1 MWPGQRTWWT
11 APTMAIIGFAVKVP
25 RLVRIEMGISAT
37 PLAGIEG
44 VGQHLTR
51 SIEFIAIAVRAPAK
65 WREKDQR
72 RCPGLVRCSSG
83 ITSMAKGEIIFTAY
97 LRTSSCHINSLIQ
110 TRQPWPSTLSSV
122 AFHHRRRWMAMD
134 LILGLFIVRLLL
146 SAILCAFV
154 YGTKDSLF
162 YDLPHHLPPVLVSMH
177 PQSPDSQSP

>member
-1 MWPGQRTWWT
+1 MSWISSVFQWNYEHGQ
-11 APTMAIIGFAVKVP
+11 
-25 RLVRIEMGISAT
+25 
-37 PLAGIEG
+37 
-44 VGQHLTR
+44 
-51 SIEFIAIAVRAPAK
+51 
-65 WREKDQR
+65 
-72 RCPGLVRCSSG
+72 
-83 ITSMAKGEIIFTAY
+83 GEIIFTAY

-162 YDLPHHLPPVLVSMH
+162 MIFPTTYHQCSYPCIPNRPIRNPHRFRSTYRAK
-177 PQSPDSQSP
+177 SI